1 MSVSRSAQVSH
12 RTLDRLPRACYT
24 EVTLSRNN
32 YVSTPAMLL
41 VAGVSRSGGALMDA
55 FDAAAQSEQRSRDAA
70 LASVVAEAMAQEVHA
85 EARAAQ
91 GLAGICEDCGG
102 RIDAKRMAAYPWAT
116 TCRTCARGED
126 E

>member
-1 MSVSRSAQVSH
+1 MNSAQVS
-12 RTLDRLPRACYT
+12 RGTLDRLQHPCYT
-24 EVTLSRNN
+24 GDTYGRNN
-32 YVSTPAMLL
+32 RAYSPAMPH

-55 FDAAAQSEQRSRDAA
+55 FDAAANAEQAQRDAA

-91 GLAGICEDCGG
+91 GLAGICEDCGA
-102 RIDAKRMAAYPWAT
+102 RIDAQRMAAYPWAT